1 MPVADG
7 TRQRGGNPRHL
18 PARIDDHEIIARPV
32 HLSKGQAGS
41 GAILNHALRYNLDT
55 PPPPELRFLKLLVT
69 TLTAV
74 LIVGLVAILSL
85 LTIRLAAPPPT
96 LSLDLPEQ
104 ISLPEDAE
112 AQAVTLSADWIII
125 LTTDDEVLLFERS
138 SGALSAT
145 TSLR

>member
-1 MPVADG
+1 MTDP
-7 TRQRGGNPRHL
+7 H
-18 PARIDDHEIIARPV
+18 
-32 HLSKGQAGS
+32 
-41 GAILNHALRYNLDT
+41 DT

-85 LTIRLAAPPPT
+85 LAIRLAAPPPT